1 MQVLYYYYYYNHE
14 LQILT
19 PEERQSILPW
29 IMIYMGLCEICLVD
43 GESNSQSMFPLR
55 QLDLYY
61 KERPMLNSM
70 QQVIQYWEG
79 TNYVLC
85 TINEKPRPP

>member
-1 MQVLYYYYYYNHE
+1 
-14 LQILT
+14 
-19 PEERQSILPW
+19 
-29 IMIYMGLCEICLVD
+29 MIYMGLCEICLVD

-70 QQVIQYWEG
+70 QQVIQY
-79 TNYVLC
+79 
-85 TINEKPRPP
+85 